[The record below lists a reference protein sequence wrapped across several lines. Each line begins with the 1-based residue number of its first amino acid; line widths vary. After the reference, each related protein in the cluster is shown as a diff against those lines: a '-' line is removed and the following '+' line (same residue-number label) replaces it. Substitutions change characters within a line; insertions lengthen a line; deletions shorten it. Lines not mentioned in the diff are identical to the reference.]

1 MWSYVEDSGYK
12 SVERLVH
19 NLVDRVSKNGHLL
32 LNVGPR
38 PDGTIPGPAAEC
50 LRGIG
55 RWLEVNGEA
64 IYGTTP
70 WVSCGEGPTKPEG
83 SGHFTERSEP
93 RFTAEDI
100 RFTTKD
106 DAVYAICLGRPGDA
120 LTVKA
125 FRLFYEDEVRSVT
138 VLGVPGELRWRRS
151 DDGLRIEL
159 PRRLKGDH
167 AYTFKIQLAPAS

>member
-1 MWSYVEDSGYK
+1 MGV
-12 SVERLVH
+12 
-19 NLVDRVSKNGHLL
+19 
-32 LNVGPR
+32 
-38 PDGTIPGPAAEC
+38 
-50 LRGIG
+50 LR
-55 RWLEVNGEA
+55 RR
-64 IYGTTP
+64 
-70 WVSCGEGPTKPEG
+70 PTKPEG

-106 DAVYAICLGRPGDA
+106 DAVYANCLGRPGDA

-138 VLGVPGELRWRRS
+138 VLGVPGELRWHRS
-151 DDGLRIEL
+151 DDGLRIEV

>member
-1 MWSYVEDSGYK
+1 MWSYVEDAGYK

-106 DAVYAICLGRPGDA
+106 NAVYAICLGRPGDA
-120 LTVKA
+120 RTVKA

-138 VLGVPGELRWRRS
+138 VLGVPGEFRWRRS
-151 DDGLRIEL
+151 DDGLRIEV